1 MSEYVCGSCYKLVDV
16 SRGFGH
22 EDGCPRAERSVFII
36 VETANGPSG
45 GAHVYARETEFRR
58 IRRGD
63 RFCFVFNEES
73 HPANPT
79 APGINTYT
87 AASDAYP
94 LPEKL
99 IFDNDIKLNF
109 PSTFAVEVE

>member
-63 RFCFVFNEES
+63 RSVSSSTKN
-73 HPANPT
+73 HTLLIQQLPA
-79 APGINTYT
+79 
-87 AASDAYP
+87 
-94 LPEKL
+94 
-99 IFDNDIKLNF
+99 
-109 PSTFAVEVE
+109 